1 METDMDMNYEIGII
15 KAQNA
20 ALKESVDTLTKTV
33 ATLTDEVEEIKT
45 TVTTWRSTAFG
56 AISVLSAIG
65 AVVLWLSDGLVTIIK
80 LKLGL

>member
-1 METDMDMNYEIGII
+1 MNYEIGII

>member
-33 ATLTDEVEEIKT
+33 ATLTD
-45 TVTTWRSTAFG
+45 
-56 AISVLSAIG
+56 
-65 AVVLWLSDGLVTIIK
+65 
-80 LKLGL
+80 